1 MYFYI
6 SPNEPYDFIE
16 TSKNRWHTAYVRR
29 LIAEAK
35 QNAHKLQLVSMVGNT
50 VESLIK
56 EKTILET
63 ASVQYQ
69 KSIDDKTGGRQIFHL
84 IEGDGWNCFV
94 LTISFGS
101 LFFFQKNKGGIIYH
115 ATKGLLERFAQFDF
129 HPANYHPHYFVGGF
143 EKSSHMVDNSFY
155 DQDAQIRAAMVERV
169 NWVLFNDEPEKV
181 MSQDEAFLFLAK
193 EAYELVSDAKEIEA
207 FNEAIRQHPDLFFL
221 EDISPMV
228 VYLAQ
233 FFTEYEEIKII
244 KGIGEGKYATTTG
257 DYKSVCDIVESHLST
272 KRNYHSNLSREYQGL
287 RDYILNYG
295 KKSEHFKLREE
306 VKQ

>member
-1 MYFYI
+1 MHFYT

-115 ATKGLLERFAQFDF
+115 ATQKLLERFAQFRF
-129 HPANYHPHYFVGGF
+129 HPANYHPHYFLGAF
-143 EKSSHMVDNSFY
+143 QTPSSILDNSFY
-155 DQDAQIRAAMVERV
+155 DQDDQIRGAMIERV
-169 NWVLFNDEPEKV
+169 NWVLFNDEPEKPL
-181 MSQDEAFLFLAK
+181 SQEEAFLSLAE
-193 EAYELVSDAKEIEA
+193 EAFILVSEA
-207 FNEAIRQHPDLFFL
+207 ADPETFYQSIKCHPDLDFL
-221 EDISPMV
+221 EDIAPMV
-228 VYLAQ
+228 IYLAQ
-233 FFTEYEEIKII
+233 FFAEYEEVEIV
-244 KGIGEGKYATTTG
+244 KGLAKG
-257 DYKSVCDIVESHLST
+257 DYVAVNNDYTSVCNIVESHLST
-272 KRNYHSNLSREYQGL
+272 KRSYASNMEREYASL
-287 RDYILNYG
+287 RTYIIDYR
-295 KKSEHFKLREE
+295 KKSMSFQRRMTTK
-306 VKQ
+306 